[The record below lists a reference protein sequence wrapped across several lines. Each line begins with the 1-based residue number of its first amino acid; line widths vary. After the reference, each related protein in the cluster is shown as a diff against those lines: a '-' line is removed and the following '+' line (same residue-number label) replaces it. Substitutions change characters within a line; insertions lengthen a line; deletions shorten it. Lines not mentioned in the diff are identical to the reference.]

1 MRPLLALIT
10 PFVLAAGDAATAAPV
25 VDPTAAVVAEGRFTY
40 RQRDV
45 DALVAIARRHAGRG
59 WQSGDDAATARM
71 LATALPAREAFAA
84 ALGGLPASLT
94 GPGRDA
100 FVLDLLAYE
109 ADPAVSAPAAMPAPA
124 APAAPAVAPAAGPV
138 IVRLPQPTLRR
149 TIATSSRTL
158 TVGVALLF
166 PDQTTAD
173 RFQSRVEVFQDA
185 LIGAL
190 GALPDAQFQAPDHAL
205 LKDQV
210 ERAFRLRI
218 PDLPPGAVLIPAL
231 ETGP

>member
-1 MRPLLALIT
+1 MRTALILIL
-10 PFVLAAGDAATAAPV
+10 PCALAAGDAATAAPV
-25 VDPTAAVVAEGRFTY
+25 VDPTAAVVADGRFTY

-45 DALVAIARRHAGRG
+45 DALVAVARRHAGRG
-59 WQSGDDAATARM
+59 WQSGDDAATART
-71 LATALPAREAFAA
+71 LAGALPAREAFVA
-84 ALGGLPASLT
+84 ALAGLPSSLA
-94 GPGRDA
+94 GAGRDA

-109 ADPAVSAPAAMPAPA
+109 ADPSVNAPAPA
-124 APAAPAVAPAAGPV
+124 PAPTAAAPTAAAAAGPV

-166 PDQTTAD
+166 PDQATAD
-173 RFQSRVEVFQDA
+173 RFQNRVEVFQDA

-190 GALPDAQFQAPDHAL
+190 GALPDSQFQTPDHAS

-210 ERAFRLRI
+210 ERAFRQRI